1 MQKREQYVTLDKNF
15 GKVRTRKQNFIPIS
29 TGKGRYNV
37 PQGHIFVDNSWTA
50 NDFKLQVCK
59 F

>member
-1 MQKREQYVTLDKNF
+1 MTLDKTF
-15 GKVRTRKQNFIPIS
+15 GKVRTRKQNFSPIS

-50 NDFKLQVCK
+50 NDFKLQFCG